1 MKFILGKKI
10 GMSQIFGGKG
20 EVVPITLIEAGPCE
34 VLQIKTKEK
43 DGYEAVQIG
52 FGKINKRSRIKKSS
66 AKKPFNWIREFKNNI
81 KDYKAGQKILVSI
94 FKEGDKVSVSGVT
107 KGKGFQGG
115 VKRWGF
121 SGRGASH
128 GVKHEARTLGSVGS
142 SFPERVVKG
151 RKMPGRTGFERITIK
166 NLKIAKVEE
175 ANNILAIR
183 GALPGRKNGL
193 LEIKCIK

>member
-1 MKFILGKKI
+1 
-10 GMSQIFGGKG
+10 MSQIFDEKGK
-20 EVVPITLIEAGPCE
+20 VVPITLIEAGPCE

-52 FGKINKRSRIKKSS
+52 FGKITKRSRIKKSS
-66 AKKPFNWIREFKNNI
+66 AKKPFSWIREFKNNI
-81 KDYKAGQKILVSI
+81 KDYKSGQKILVSI
-94 FKEGDKVSVSGVT
+94 FREGDKVSISGTT

-166 NLKIAKVEE
+166 NLKVTKVEE

-183 GALPGRKNGL
+183 GALPGRKKGL
-193 LEIKCIK
+193 LEIKCIE